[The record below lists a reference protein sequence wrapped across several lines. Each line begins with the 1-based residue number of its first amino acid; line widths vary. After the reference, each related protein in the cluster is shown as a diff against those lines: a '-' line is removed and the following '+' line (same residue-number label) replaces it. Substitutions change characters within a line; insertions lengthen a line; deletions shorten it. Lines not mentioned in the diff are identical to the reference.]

1 MENLPFS
8 QEEVLSFTFDF
19 SKLSQNLKVMS
30 NNQLAQISETEN
42 LKRLIQLLLA
52 SKEENA
58 KAIEELK
65 RSSSDQNEIV
75 KKTADTIDSLD
86 KKFSLVREAYSN
98 IMKGFEEKLNN
109 VVENIYNEMK
119 IMISEQ
125 DKKFDDFKIDV
136 RRKIRNIQISSG
148 HNPVAQKESE
158 TVKSELM
165 RHETMAFESLN
176 ERVEFIEKT
185 MKKLMIEDIVNESS
199 ESELN
204 ERVNNANLANTEEKS
219 DVLFELNTK
228 YLSIINEVS
237 KLREKL
243 HYLSSSSPKSNPS
256 DHTSYVPYITRIS
269 TLESLV
275 NGIQLRLQ
283 ERHSSNILSYD
294 IFSNSTS
301 NIVLPKETILPE
313 IIKETSVS
321 RPTLSE
327 SPLHV
332 LPKDTNSKSAKG
344 HRKRNSLQDLQIL
357 VEKPKAVAPTVHN
370 YSEDIQLIKRK
381 IFELSEE
388 LKNKSDKTSITVVI
402 HEAIA
407 AFKNEKDIIELCN
420 EDKLRSLESKINS
433 NLFKSEKEKKT
444 KDQNM
449 YKGIT
454 QEEFSET
461 FLEFTNKI
469 NHTVQ
474 SYQNHIYTEIETL
487 TNDIKN
493 IEAKAT
499 KAANTSQVFDIRT
512 QDLMKRTS
520 QIEESLN
527 QISGEVEKIQDRYRK
542 NTLKNTEELEKTVA
556 YLREL
561 ENLRTNV
568 QEILQKMQE
577 GSKLHK
583 RDYNTILEL
592 RQMVESKLSKE
603 EIEQKVDKNELKK
616 MFRLL
621 ARKVISI

>member
-8 QEEVLSFTFDF
+8 HEEVLSFTFDF
-19 SKLSQNLKVMS
+19 SKLSTNLKVMS

-42 LKRLIQLLLA
+42 LKRLVQLLLA

-58 KAIEELK
+58 KSIEELK
-65 RSSSDQNEIV
+65 KSSSDQNEIIR
-75 KKTADTIDSLD
+75 KTADTIDSLD
-86 KKFSLVREAYSN
+86 KKFSLVRETYSN

-125 DKKFDDFKIDV
+125 DKKFDDFKSDV

-148 HNPVAQKESE
+148 NNPIVQNESE
-158 TVKSELM
+158 TVKSELI
-165 RHETMAFESLN
+165 RHETIAFESLN
-176 ERVEFIEKT
+176 ERIEFIEKT
-185 MKKLMIEDIVNESS
+185 MKKLMIEDIVNEDS

-204 ERVNNANLANTEEKS
+204 ERINNANLSNPEEKS

-237 KLREKL
+237 RLREKL
-243 HYLSSSSPKSNPS
+243 HFISSSSPKSNPS

-269 TLESLV
+269 ALESSV
-275 NGIQLRLQ
+275 NNIQLKLQ
-283 ERHSSNILSYD
+283 ENRSSHILSYD
-294 IFSNSTS
+294 IFSNPTS
-301 NIVLPKETILPE
+301 NIVLPKEPILPE

-321 RPTLSE
+321 RTQFSE
-327 SPLHV
+327 SPLRA

-344 HRKRNSLQDLQIL
+344 HRKRNSFQDLHTL
-357 VEKPKAVAPTVHN
+357 TEKPKATIQTSHN
-370 YSEDIQLIKRK
+370 YSEDIQLLKRK
-381 IFELSEE
+381 IFELNED
-388 LKNKSDKTSITVVI
+388 LKSKSDKTSITVII

-420 EDKLRSLESKINS
+420 EDKLKSLESKINS
-433 NLFKSEKEKKT
+433 NLYKSDKEKKS
-444 KDQNM
+444 KDQNVF
-449 YKGIT
+449 KGVT

-474 SYQNHIYTEIETL
+474 SYQNHIYTEIEVL

-512 QDLMKRTS
+512 QDIMKRTS
-520 QIEESLN
+520 QIEESLK
-527 QISGEVEKIQDRYRK
+527 QISEELEKIQDRYRR

-568 QEILQKMQE
+568 KEIIQKMQE

-621 ARKVISI
+621 ARKVICI